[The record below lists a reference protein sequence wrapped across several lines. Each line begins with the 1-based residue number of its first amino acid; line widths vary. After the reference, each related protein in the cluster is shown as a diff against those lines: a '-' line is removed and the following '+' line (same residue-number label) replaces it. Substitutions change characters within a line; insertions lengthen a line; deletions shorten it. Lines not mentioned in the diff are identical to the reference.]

1 VGRRRNQLY
10 LARTDDPGSR
20 ELGLKDAELL
30 SISKSG
36 ELAIRL
42 NTVISVAMREPA
54 RWRGFR

>member
-1 VGRRRNQLY
+1 MSRI
-10 LARTDDPGSR
+10 DDPGAR

-42 NTVISVAMREPA
+42 DTVSYGGR
-54 RWRGFR
+54 RGRRLVRQRRNHGGGPLRS